1 MTRSPKLR
9 RLHFLNS
16 LFAPLTGSDLYLAEQ
31 IDAAITTDLDEAVGN
46 TTAPDGSP
54 VEPNDPAFVAA
65 AAKLFARLCSE
76 QPKHGFYHFDAAAD
90 DTGASPLFARA
101 GLMQGLKQLA
111 AYPEATVLVTNLRLA
126 HCPPDRRWTEKRQR
140 AYDDTLALL
149 RELTAARTRRTAN
162 VNLLFL

>member
-46 TTAPDGSP
+46 TATGENA
-54 VEPNDPAFVAA
+54 VEPHDPAFVAA
-65 AAKLFARLCSE
+65 AAKLFARLCSA

-111 AYPEATVLVTNLRLA
+111 AFPESTVLVTNLRAA

-140 AYDDTLALL
+140 NYDETLSLL

>member
-16 LFAPLTGSDLYLAEQ
+16 LFAQLTGSDLYLAEQ
-31 IDAAITTDLDEAVGN
+31 IDAAITTDLDEAVGA
-46 TTAPDGSP
+46 TATEGSP

-65 AAKLFARLCSE
+65 ATRLFERICST
-76 QPKHGFYHFDAAAD
+76 QPRHGFFHFDAAAD

-111 AYPEATVLVTNLRLA
+111 AFPESTVLVTNLRAA
-126 HCPPDRRWTEKRQR
+126 HCPPDRRWTEKRRR

>member
-16 LFAPLTGSDLYLAEQ
+16 LFAQLTGSDLYLAEQ
-31 IDAAITTDLDEAVGN
+31 IDAAITTDLDEAVGA
-46 TTAPDGSP
+46 TATDGKP

-65 AAKLFARLCSE
+65 ATRLFARICSA
-76 QPKHGFYHFDAAAD
+76 QPQHGFYHFDAAAD

-111 AYPEATVLVTNLRLA
+111 TFPESTVLVTNLRTA
-126 HCPPDRRWTEKRQR
+126 HCPPDRRWTEKRRR

-149 RELTAARTRRTAN
+149 RELTATRTRRTAN

>member
-9 RLHFLNS
+9 RLHFLNA

-31 IDAAITTDLDEAVGN
+31 IDAAITTDLDEALGQS
-46 TTAPDGSP
+46 TAEGQA
-54 VEPNDPAFVAA
+54 VELHDPAFVEATA
-65 AAKLFARLCSE
+65 RLFARLCSA
-76 QPKHGFYHFDAAAD
+76 QPQHGFFHFDAAAD
-90 DTGASPLFARA
+90 DTGAAPLFARA

-111 AYPEATVLVTNLRLA
+111 PFSESTVLVTNLRAA

-140 AYDDTLALL
+140 AYDDTLGLL
-149 RELTAARTRRTAN
+149 RELTAARTRRNAN

>member
-31 IDAAITTDLDEAVGN
+31 IDAAITTDLDEAVGH
-46 TTAPDGSP
+46 TGSEGSP
-54 VEPNDPAFVAA
+54 VEPHDPAFVAA
-65 AAKLFARLCSE
+65 AAKLFARICSA
-76 QPKHGFYHFDAAAD
+76 QPRHGFYHFDAAAD

-111 AYPEATVLVTNLRLA
+111 TFPESTLLVTNLRSA
-126 HCPPDRRWTEKRQR
+126 HCPPTKRWTERR
-140 AYDDTLALL
+140 RREYDDTLAFIRKL
-149 RELTAARTRRTAN
+149 AASRSRRHAN
-162 VNLLFL
+162 LNLLFL

>member
-31 IDAAITTDLDEAVGN
+31 IDAAITTDLDEAVGA
-46 TTAPDGSP
+46 TATDGNP
-54 VEPNDPAFVAA
+54 LEPHDPAFVAA
-65 AAKLFARLCSE
+65 AARLFEKICSTE
-76 QPKHGFYHFDAAAD
+76 PRHGFFHFDAAAD
-90 DTGASPLFARA
+90 ETGASPLFARA

-111 AYPEATVLVTNLRLA
+111 TFAESTVLVTNLRVA

-140 AYDDTLALL
+140 NYDDTLALL

>member
-9 RLHFLNS
+9 RLHFLNF

-31 IDAAITTDLDEAVGN
+31 IDAAITTDLDEAVGKVSVEGQ
-46 TTAPDGSP
+46 A

-65 AAKLFARLCSE
+65 ATKLFERLCSA
-76 QPKHGFYHFDAAAD
+76 QPRHGFFHFDAAAD
-90 DTGASPLFARA
+90 DTGGSPLFARA

-111 AYPEATVLVTNLRLA
+111 TYAEATVLVTNLRIA

-162 VNLLFL
+162 VDLLFL

>member
-31 IDAAITTDLDEAVGN
+31 IDAAITTDLDEALGN
-46 TTAPDGSP
+46 TPADGQA
-54 VEPNDPAFVAA
+54 VEPHDPAFVAA
-65 AAKLFARLCSE
+65 AAKLFERLCSA

-111 AYPEATVLVTNLRLA
+111 TFPESTILVTNLRLA
-126 HCPPDRRWTEKRQR
+126 HCPPDRRWTEKRR
-140 AYDDTLALL
+140 LAYDDTLTLL

>member
-31 IDAAITTDLDEAVGN
+31 IDAAITTDLDEAVGSAASDN
-46 TTAPDGSP
+46 SP
-54 VEPNDPAFVAA
+54 VEPHDPAFVAA
-65 AAKLFARLCSE
+65 AAKLFERLCSA
-76 QPKHGFYHFDAAAD
+76 QPKHGFFHFDAAAD

-111 AYPEATVLVTNLRLA
+111 AFSESTVLVTNLRIA

-140 AYDDTLALL
+140 NYDETLSLL